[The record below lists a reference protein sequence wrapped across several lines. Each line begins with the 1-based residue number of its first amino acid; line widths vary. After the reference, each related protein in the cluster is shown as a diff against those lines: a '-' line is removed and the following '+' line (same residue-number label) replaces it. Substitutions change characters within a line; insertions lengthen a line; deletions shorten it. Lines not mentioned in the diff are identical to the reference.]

1 MNPLPVSDK
10 QPTPRPAGP
19 PRHPAWIAWVFMV
32 AASVAMAL
40 ALRTWVIGS
49 AVVASESM
57 RPTLEVGDHLLL
69 DRTAYGIRWPWRA
82 EAERELPHRGD
93 VVVFRYPFDD
103 GSMYVGRRLIKRVLG
118 LPGDRVRMR
127 DNRWEINGK
136 PLDRRAIV
144 AREPCDADDGAPCE
158 RAVEVLDGQAYETWR
173 RVPEVPGQRHA
184 DDGSPVNDSAWPP
197 GIFNPTR
204 VKFAAR
210 IYSPPQNRDYPDF
223 VVPPGVVLL
232 VGDNRDG
239 SQDGRHF
246 GLVEVGAIEGR
257 ARLVWA
263 SRAPGE
269 WLPRWDRLG
278 RSTADAGK

>member
-1 MNPLPVSDK
+1 M
-10 QPTPRPAGP
+10 
-19 PRHPAWIAWVFMV
+19 
-32 AASVAMAL
+32 ASVATAV

-57 RPTLEVGDHLLL
+57 RPTLEVGDHLWV
-69 DRTAYGIRWPWRA
+69 DRTAYGMRWPWSTA
-82 EAERELPHRGD
+82 PAQLPQRGD

-103 GSMYVGRRLIKRVLG
+103 GSTYVGRRLIKRVVG
-118 LPGDRVRMR
+118 LPGDRLRLR
-127 DNRWEINGK
+127 DNRWELNGR
-136 PLDRRAIV
+136 PVDRRVV
-144 AREPCDADDGAPCE
+144 AEREPCAAEQGVLCE
-158 RAVEVLDGQAYETWR
+158 RAVEVLDGQAFHTWR
-173 RVPEVPGQRHA
+173 RVPEFVGQRHP
-184 DDGSPVNDSAWPP
+184 DDGSPINDRSWPP

-204 VKFAAR
+204 VKPAAR
-210 IYSPPQNRDYPDF
+210 RFSPPQNGDYPDF
-223 VVPPGVVLL
+223 VLPPGVVLL
-232 VGDNRDG
+232 VGDHRDG

-278 RSTADAGK
+278 LGMADADR